1 VAWQGVSLLRL
12 RFRPP
17 PTEPDVNRFDSSGS
31 PVIPDRD
38 SGRIALTSVTDD
50 AQNGLGCSHLAYLA
64 RVGIG
69 SPAPLRQVVGFPNRR
84 LLLGLCH
91 PRARA
96 P

>member
-1 VAWQGVSLLRL
+1 MAWQRVSLFRL

-38 SGRIALTSVTDD
+38 SGRIAVTDD
-50 AQNGLGCSHLAYLA
+50 AQDGLGCSHLAYLA

-69 SPAPLRQVVGFPNRR
+69 SPAPLRQVVGFPNRG